1 MKAIDGRIR
10 DAETIVDVL
19 VARASRGE
27 EGGFSFLADGET
39 VSESITWN
47 ELASRT
53 CNASA
58 AIRRHARPG
67 DRALLFFRPGL
78 DFLPAFLG
86 CLHAGVIAVPCIPP
100 LRPFRR
106 SFERIERIVRSA
118 RPSVAIAGPKA
129 LPSTGIAEAEQIGM
143 PTTLRAEELLAPA
156 PASPSSATPD
166 AIAFLQY
173 TSGST
178 SAPKGVIVSHRNLMH
193 NLGYIHECA
202 EHRRNSVS
210 VIWLPVFHD
219 MGLIDGLLAPLFGGF
234 QCFAMPPHAFVQRP
248 ARWLRALSRYRGTH
262 GGGPNFAYQ
271 LCLEKVSPAEA
282 AELDL
287 SSWRAAHNGAEPI
300 RQATME
306 AFAERFSVSGFR
318 IGHFHPCYGL
328 AEATLK
334 VSGGSADHLTPLTL
348 DADALEQGHVRAAAS
363 GSGRTRIVAS
373 SGMPFRD
380 FDLVIADPDTHEQL
394 GERRLGEI
402 WLAGPSVAT
411 GYYGD
416 EETTRATFEA
426 RLEPDGRGPFLRTG
440 DVGFLAGGEL
450 YVVGRLKD
458 LIIFAGRNL
467 HPHDIE
473 RSVESAHACLSV
485 GCAVAFSVDDGARE
499 DLVVLFE
506 CSRAGASD
514 EESNRPIDVVDAVI
528 RTIARDHQVDPSLVA
543 ALPRGS
549 LLRTSSGKIRRRD
562 CKKAFDSSSF
572 DVLAQREL
580 SDAPAEASR
589 AHPAQQVQP
598 SPIGE

>member
-1 MKAIDGRIR
+1 MNSTDGLVGGGSAADGRIR
-10 DAETIVDVL
+10 GAETIIDVL
-19 VARASRGE
+19 IARAARGE
-27 EGGFSFLADGET
+27 DGGYSFLGDGET
-39 VSESITWN
+39 VTESMSWG

-53 CNASA
+53 FSASA
-58 AIRRHARPG
+58 VIRQHACPG

-78 DFLPAFLG
+78 DFLPSFLG

-129 LPSTGIAEAEQIGM
+129 LPTTEIAEAQRIGM
-143 PTTLRAEELLAPA
+143 PTTLRAEECFAHA
-156 PASPSSATPD
+156 PASPSSATSD
-166 AIAFLQY
+166 GIAFLQY

-202 EHRRNSVS
+202 EHHGSSVS

-234 QCFAMPPHAFVQRP
+234 RCVAMPPHAFVQRP
-248 ARWLRALSRYRGTH
+248 ARWLRAMSRHGGTH

-271 LCLEKVSPAEA
+271 LCIEKVSPAEA

-300 RQATME
+300 RHATME
-306 AFAERFSVSGFR
+306 AFAERFSASGFR
-318 IGHFHPCYGL
+318 LGNFHPCYGL

-334 VSGGSADHLTPLTL
+334 VSGGSADRLSPLVV
-348 DADALEQGHVRAAAS
+348 DADALEQGQVVAA
-363 GSGRTRIVAS
+363 GPESGRRRIIAS
-373 SGMPFRD
+373 SGVPFRD
-380 FDLVIADPDTHEQL
+380 FDLAIADPDTHERR
-394 GERRLGEI
+394 GERELGEI
-402 WLAGPSVAT
+402 WLAGPSVAA

-416 EETTRATFEA
+416 EESTRAAFGA
-426 RLEPDGRGPFLRTG
+426 CLKPDGRGPFLRTG
-440 DVGFLAGGEL
+440 DLGFLAGGEL

-458 LIIFAGRNL
+458 LIIVAGRNL
-467 HPHDIE
+467 YPHDVE
-473 RSVESAHACLSV
+473 RSVESAHASLSV
-485 GCAVAFSVDDGARE
+485 GCAVAFSVDDGVHE

-506 CSRAGASD
+506 CGREATGDEDGA
-514 EESNRPIDVVDAVI
+514 IVDVVTRA
-528 RTIARDHQVDPSLVA
+528 IARDHQVDPSLVA

-562 CKKAFDSSSF
+562 CKQAFLANAFD
-572 DVLAQREL
+572 LTARR
-580 SDAPAEASR
+580 APHAYPSR
-589 AHPAQQVQP
+589 
-598 SPIGE
+598 GE